1 MLAPHRVPA
10 ATAEEAYWLGGSF
23 NGATVYMVRMKVYI
37 ENGAL
42 KLAGVNS
49 RRGTHTCNFSVGTN
63 PATQFTFD
71 ALDTSCCDMN
81 ALWPTG
87 IPMNLATSYTQPGFG
102 VGAVKFM
109 LAPEMVKSLA

>member
-1 MLAPHRVPA
+1 MPD

-23 NGATVYMVRMKVYI
+23 HGSTVYIARMRVYV

-42 KLAGVNS
+42 KLAGVDA
-49 RRGTHTCNFSVGTN
+49 RRGQHTCSYSVGTVA
-63 PATQFTFD
+63 ATQYPFD

-81 ALWPTG
+81 AIWPDASA
-87 IPMNLATSYTQPGFG
+87 MNLATSYDQAGFG
-102 VGAVKFM
+102 VGAVKFV